1 MSHDDASRLLLA
13 FARLARATRRQ
24 VAMPARLEELVNR
37 GDLAKRHLAALAIVA
52 VEGPLTVSELARRE
66 GLARTTASLLV
77 TQLADAGL
85 VERHEDA
92 VDRRRTVVSIAPEHR
107 AESAAVVESRMAPLR
122 RALAR
127 MGTERATSLLEGL
140 EILTEE
146 MESEAEVEA
155 PAKSM
160 EAAG

>member
-1 MSHDDASRLLLA
+1 
-13 FARLARATRRQ
+13 
-24 VAMPARLEELVNR
+24 MPARLAELADR
-37 GDLAKRHLAALAIVA
+37 GDLAQRHLAALAIVA
-52 VEGPLTVSELARRE
+52 VEGPLTVSELARRA

-92 VDRRRTVVSIAPEHR
+92 ADRRRTVVSIAPEHR
-107 AESAAVVESRMAPLR
+107 AESAAVLESKVAPLR

-127 MGTERATSLLEGL
+127 MGEEQAAALLEGL

-146 MESEAEVEA
+146 LEAEAEGRALGATMEEA
-155 PAKSM
+155 
-160 EAAG
+160 G